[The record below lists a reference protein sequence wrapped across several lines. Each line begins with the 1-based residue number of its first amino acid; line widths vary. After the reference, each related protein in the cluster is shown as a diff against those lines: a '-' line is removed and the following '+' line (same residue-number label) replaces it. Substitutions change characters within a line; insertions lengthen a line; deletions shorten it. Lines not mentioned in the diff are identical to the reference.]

1 MSTYLI
7 IDIGTGNVRVALA
20 GIDGHILWVGRDDVI
35 YKKDG
40 QYKEGLYFEPDIL
53 WQQILKLINSA
64 LTANKEVK
72 IVAITVSSQR
82 EGIVLLDK
90 AGEPMIGFPNHDH
103 RGRLMEDTIK
113 DKDAVYRLTGRYPTS
128 LFSALK
134 LTAYRE
140 KYPEEWKQVN
150 CFLSISDWAQY
161 MLSGVKGYEHAQA
174 SETLLYDVKNKCW
187 SDQLFAVFDLDE
199 GLVPPLYFSGKE
211 VGSIK
216 KEYSLQWSLDPAV
229 PVLVGGADTQLAIK
243 STRPQ
248 TGDVVIVSG
257 TTTPVVNVTSDY
269 ILDKKQ
275 RSWTNSHL
283 GKKQYILET
292 NCGVTGLNY
301 HHIKDI
307 FYPNESYETIEKE
320 LDNINKASCFAHL
333 GSLIADDK
341 EVVTRGGF
349 IFEVPIMTEMSRADF
364 AFAALWD
371 IACSIKENFE
381 CLLDIQH
388 SDNDYVWCCGGGFQ
402 SRHLREYIAGLT
414 GKKLLVRPGYQQ
426 ASVSGAAVVC
436 SEALGNH
443 EKMDSSVET
452 VLPEKSEQY
461 NLWYKEWKKTR
472 NHLKNYHNDFGS
484 APV

>member
-20 GIDGHILWVGRDDVI
+20 GIDGRIIWVERDDVI
-35 YKKDG
+35 YKKDD
-40 QYKEGLYFEPDIL
+40 QYRDALFFEPDVL
-53 WQQILKLINSA
+53 WEKILKLINKA
-64 LTANKEVK
+64 LAENKEAQ
-72 IVAITVSSQR
+72 IIAITASSQR
-82 EGIVLLDK
+82 EGVVLLDK
-90 AGEPMIGFPNHDH
+90 AGESLIGFPNHDH
-103 RGRLMEDTIK
+103 RGRFMEDIIK
-113 DKDAVYRLTGRYPTS
+113 DKDAIYQLTGRYPTS

-134 LTAYRE
+134 LAAYRE
-140 KYPEEWKQVN
+140 KYPEEWKQVD
-150 CFLSISDWAQY
+150 CFMSISDWAQY

-187 SDQLFAVFDLDE
+187 SDELFTVFDLDE
-199 GLVPPLYFSGKE
+199 SLVPPLYFSGKE
-211 VGSIK
+211 VGSLK
-216 KEYSLQWSLDPAV
+216 KEYASQWNLDPAV
-229 PVLVGGADTQLAIK
+229 PVLTGGADTQLAIK

-248 TGDVVIVSG
+248 AGDVVIVSG
-257 TTTPVVNVTSDY
+257 TTTPVVNVTTDY

-283 GKKQYILET
+283 NKRQYILET

-301 HHIKDI
+301 QHIKDI

-320 LDNINKASCFAHL
+320 LDEIKEPSCFAHL

-341 EVVTRGGF
+341 EVVTKGGF

-371 IACSIKENFE
+371 IACSIKENYD

-388 SDNDYVWCCGGGFQ
+388 SENDYVWCCGGGFQ
-402 SRHLREYIAGLT
+402 SRHLREYIAGLI
-414 GKKLLVRPGYQQ
+414 GKKLLVRPGYRQ

-443 EKMDSSVET
+443 EKMDSTVET
-452 VLPEKSEQY
+452 VLPEKDVKYDISYE
-461 NLWYKEWKKTR
+461 NWKETR
-472 NHLKNYHNDFGS
+472 EELKQL
-484 APV
+484 